1 MGYDFEIIVGEHDI
15 NDEEDGTR
23 HEVCETTSHP
33 EYNDVTVE
41 YDFAIVRLSK
51 PVNIGLRA
59 MPACLPDKNDQR
71 MAGDALAGETVTVS
85 GWGNPSSNATNQNT
99 LLHVVHVPAMSNQ
112 ECSQTGYSTYVNPK
126 TGDIEPIEIIDA
138 MLCAGHT
145 EGGIDACQGDSG
157 GPLTYKAAGRTYIVG
172 VVSFGIG
179 CAEAAYPGVYARVT
193 HVRNW
198 IDEQL
203 AKQCPKG
210 YTEMSGTCEFN
221 DPSDEYDYE
230 YLYDN
235 DYAVEDKDECLQ
247 ICKEKRRS
255 ANNASGCYFDNDV
268 GLCIFIKTGLIV
280 GSSGDSGTCWKF
292 D

>member
-1 MGYDFEIIVGEHDI
+1 MNQLSHGFMIFVECGLEIGSIVGGSVATPYSLPWQVGLVDPGKNRTWCGGTLIGPNHVLTAAHCMGYPLEIIVGEHDI

-51 PVNIGLRA
+51 PVKIGVRA

-99 LLHVVHVPAMSNQ
+99 LLHVVHVPAMTNQ
-112 ECSQTGYSTYVNPK
+112 ECSQTGYATYVNPT
-126 TGDIEPIEIIDA
+126 TGEIEPIEIIDA

-157 GPLTYKAAGRTYIVG
+157 GRSSHY
-172 VVSFGIG
+172 
-179 CAEAAYPGVYARVT
+179 
-193 HVRNW
+193 HDW
-198 IDEQL
+198 IIQ
-203 AKQCPKG
+203 
-210 YTEMSGTCEFN
+210 Y
-221 DPSDEYDYE
+221 Y
-230 YLYDN
+230 
-235 DYAVEDKDECLQ
+235 
-247 ICKEKRRS
+247 
-255 ANNASGCYFDNDV
+255 
-268 GLCIFIKTGLIV
+268 
-280 GSSGDSGTCWKF
+280 
-292 D
+292 